1 MAVTRGLSTLKV
13 NDRLNFATFSIN
25 TTKLQNLYNVTD
37 LSPLTYS
44 FTLEGGSCST
54 IRFIISK
61 RTMDGSDVLTI
72 AYYIDDDME
81 WRLMTDMIT
90 MAYYPQGASSSFNM
104 GQLGKITA
112 ISTSGGYNAIVEN
125 TDCFVFSNVNR
136 TYYGLFRRMIQWLER
151 RHSELDYYMSLCSTA
166 ITPSFTS
173 AKGTYNTVSDA
184 DARLIGNYLCIDFR
198 ASMTSSQQTSVGTGD
213 ITNRVMGTMTFS
225 NFYYGPDTISTLTT
239 NAERQNKIYGIQ
251 SYNISALSAYSTG
264 NAHVG
269 QWAVEAS
276 VSGHTLTVEFTLCAL
291 QGKTSQ
297 VRCIC
302 WLPVHRCP
310 WIRES

>member
-1 MAVTRGLSTLKV
+1 MAVTRDLSTLKV
-13 NDRLNFATFSIN
+13 NDRLNYATITNNSITTTQIAALINHAETYGSGDGDVALVNFVCEYGNLGLYADLDYGDTIRIKVNSSGGSAIRAFNSN
-25 TTKLQNLYNVTD
+25 TTAAIWTCSSKIMGKVTSVTYLHSSTQALLQTNNL
-37 LSPLTYS
+37 
-44 FTLEGGSCST
+44 FT
-54 IRFIISK
+54 
-61 RTMDGSDVLTI
+61 
-72 AYYIDDDME
+72 
-81 WRLMTDMIT
+81 IT
-90 MAYYPQGASSSFNM
+90 N
-104 GQLGKITA
+104 I
-112 ISTSGGYNAIVEN
+112 
-125 TDCFVFSNVNR
+125 NR

-184 DARLIGNYLCIDFR
+184 DACLIGNYLCIDFR

-225 NFYYGPDTISTLTT
+225 NFYYGPDTVSTLTT
-239 NAERQNKIYGIQ
+239 NAERQGKIYGIQ
-251 SYNISALSAYSTG
+251 SYNVSALSAYSTG